1 VLFVLHAWGEDW
13 YNGHTAHVSATET
26 RSRIRVT
33 SPRST
38 EQNGAAVAI
47 LAVYVFLSFLAH
59 VDLSVGTR
67 ERVVAQAVLATVW
80 QFSNTKCWA
89 ITYVC

>member
-1 VLFVLHAWGEDW
+1 MSENVLFVLHAWGDDHAWGEDG

-38 EQNGAAVAI
+38 E
-47 LAVYVFLSFLAH
+47 
-59 VDLSVGTR
+59 
-67 ERVVAQAVLATVW
+67 
-80 QFSNTKCWA
+80 
-89 ITYVC
+89 